1 MIDFNICLDDR
12 RMSITRDEVYHNDGF
27 SFYFEDVN
35 RKEFHLF

>member
-1 MIDFNICLDDR
+1 MIVYLDEKSI
-12 RMSITRDEVYHNDGF
+12 SITKMEEYHNDGF